1 MLQLIGLEEAEEIEV
16 ECLVI
21 PDITV
26 DQVKQALE
34 EVYLTSKSEKL
45 LMLLPCK
52 NMKYEKV
59 DIPLI
64 DEVKSE
70 GISEDE
76 DYKSNKLI
84 KEYVDSIDIKQ
95 EIFALA
101 TEKLASKKKTG

>member
-1 MLQLIGLEEAEEIEV
+1 M
-16 ECLVI
+16 
-21 PDITV
+21 
-26 DQVKQALE
+26 QALE
-34 EVYLTSKSEKL
+34 EIYLTSKSEKL

-76 DYKSNKLI
+76 NYTSNEFI
-84 KEYVDSIDIKQ
+84 KEHVVSIDIKQ
-95 EIFALA
+95 EIFAFA
-101 TEKLASKKKTG
+101 TEKQASKKNRLIH